1 MTLSRPNLIKL
12 LGPLVVFCAVLV
24 VLLVQ
29 SGPQAPELPALGA
42 GSDVGRP
49 SGDPVADAQAAV
61 RAAPGSAAAYASLGD
76 AYLQRARE
84 SGDPSFY
91 TRAER
96 SFDAALR
103 RDGADV
109 GALIGAGTLAG
120 LRHDFAEQL
129 RLGQE
134 ARRAAPDLARPYT
147 VVADAQIELGRYDH
161 AARSIQRL
169 VDLKPGLA
177 AYARASYFRE
187 LSGDRAGAVA
197 AMRLAASAGGTPENF
212 AYVQAL
218 VGDLELARG
227 HGAAAGDAYRSALRG
242 RCPPTL
248 RRWSDSHGSTRR
260 AVTSGRPPPACVEPP
275 SACRSHPRWCC
286 SARSSW
292 RPASAPRAGPTLRG
306 ARSAA
311 PLLRGRRGARRRCR
325 ALRGRP
331 RRPAACDPAGPG
343 AVGARAECPLGRRAR
358 LGLRPLGP
366 CGRGAALVAQGA
378 RPRLARPGLQVPLRH
393 GRARGRRI
401 RQARPRGRARG
412 QGDAR
417 HRCRRSRHRR
427 LCDETARTRDRGRG
441 AARRGAGP
449 PGAGAPARQ
458 LLDQPPERGQRLGRP
473 GRRALRARPGRDPDR
488 AGALAVT
495 RGGAREEAR
504 RARARAAARGRRASG
519 AARASTGPGACRIP
533 PAPEDS
539 RPHASSSGSAPRR
552 RTPRGCGCATRRSPA
567 AWAGRRS

>member
-29 SGPQAPELPALGA
+29 SGPQAPDLPALGA

-227 HGAAAGDAYRSALRG
+227 HGAAAGDAYRSALRALPSHPQALVG
-242 RCPPTL
+242 LARIDAAGGDLGSAAARL
-248 RRWSDSHGSTRR
+248 RRASERLPLTSTLVLLGAVELAAGERAQGRADLAAARAQQRLYFAAGAAPDADAVLFEADHGDPLR
-260 AVTSGRPPPACVEPP
+260 AIQLGRALWERAPSVRSADALGWAFVRSGR
-275 SACRSHPRWCC
+275 
-286 SARSSW
+286 
-292 RPASAPRAGPTLRG
+292 
-306 ARSAA
+306 AA
-311 PLLRGRRGARRRCR
+311 A
-325 ALRGRP
+325 
-331 RRPAACDPAGPG
+331 
-343 AVGARAECPLGRRAR
+343 
-358 LGLRPLGP
+358 GLRW
-366 CGRGAALVAQGA
+366 
-378 RPRLARPGLQVPLRH
+378 
-393 GRARGRRI
+393 
-401 RQARPRGRARG
+401 
-412 QGDAR
+412 
-417 HRCRRSRHRR
+417 S
-427 LCDETARTRDRGRG
+427 
-441 AARRGAGP
+441 
-449 PGAGAPARQ
+449 
-458 LLDQPPERGQRLGRP
+458 
-473 GRRALRARPGRDPDR
+473 RRALALGSLDPVFRFHSGMAAHAAGRS
-488 AGALAVT
+488 
-495 RGGAREEAR
+495 
-504 RARARAAARGRRASG
+504 GRRDLEVALEG
-519 AARASTGPGACRIP
+519 RGLL
-533 PAPEDS
+533 
-539 RPHASSSGSAPRR
+539 
-552 RTPRGCGCATRRSPA
+552 TPLQAKQAQEALR
-567 AWAGRRS
+567 